1 MTPTS
6 LFERYVTNTPG
17 KAARMAVAGLKDTAL
32 PFERERA
39 AEVAV
44 LLRKAGRCARCG
56 RELSN
61 PSSVAAGVGP
71 ECRRQMHEDRGAW
84 REVRAVLQ
92 VLRDAGFPTL
102 ELDVLDELEPDLPQ
116 ETP

>member
-1 MTPTS
+1 M
-6 LFERYVTNTPG
+6 FERYVANTPG
-17 KAARMAVAGLKDTAL
+17 KAARMAVSGLRDGAL
-32 PFERERA
+32 PIERERST
-39 AEVAV
+39 EVAV

-71 ECRRQMHEDRGAW
+71 ECRRQMHGDPKAW

-102 ELDVLDELEPDLPQ
+102 DLDALDELEPDLPQ
-116 ETP
+116 ENP